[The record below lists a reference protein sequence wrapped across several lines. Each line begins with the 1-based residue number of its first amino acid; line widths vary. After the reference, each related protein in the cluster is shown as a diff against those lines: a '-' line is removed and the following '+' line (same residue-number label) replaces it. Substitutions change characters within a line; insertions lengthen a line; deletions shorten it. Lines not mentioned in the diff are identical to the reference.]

1 MSLLELME
9 NLDNEIVITSACI
22 LYDNYMYR
30 GDDID
35 TIVNGFCKLKI
46 TNIKK
51 NFFKMLFC
59 GNIHPTIRFEIYDYF
74 PCSKW
79 NKKLRNNEKY
89 YIIFKFC
96 KVSLLFRVVIGIH
109 DDKITGWPDLISV
122 DEKEHEKIY
131 EYIEQM
137 KRKIVETR

>member
-1 MSLLELME
+1 
-9 NLDNEIVITSACI
+9 
-22 LYDNYMYR
+22 MYR